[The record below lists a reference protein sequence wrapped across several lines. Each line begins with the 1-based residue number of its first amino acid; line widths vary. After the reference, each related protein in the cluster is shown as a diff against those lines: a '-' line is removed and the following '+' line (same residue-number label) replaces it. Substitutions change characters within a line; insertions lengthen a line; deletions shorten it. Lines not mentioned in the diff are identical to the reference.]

1 MLKNFRNK
9 LLTVAAGG
17 DGSSDA
23 SSEKS
28 DTGGDVS
35 TAASPA
41 AHVAVAPDNDTPVS
55 GFICPQ
61 CRRDFPDP
69 EALQLHFVSHLEE
82 AAESEKKAAE
92 AEAAAA
98 ASAAATPAESK
109 RGSIFKTRGSKG
121 AAVAGD
127 RPPSAATSKFYP
139 GEEAEEF
146 VCPMCEERFAL
157 PDQLQVGANGDESGK
172 Q

>member
-1 MLKNFRNK
+1 MVTDGVLLK
-9 LLTVAAGG
+9 
-17 DGSSDA
+17 
-23 SSEKS
+23 
-28 DTGGDVS
+28 TGG
-35 TAASPA
+35 AAV
-41 AHVAVAPDNDTPVS
+41 VAFD
-55 GFICPQ
+55 
-61 CRRDFPDP
+61 
-69 EALQLHFVSHLEE
+69 
-82 AAESEKKAAE
+82 
-92 AEAAAA
+92 AAA

-127 RPPSAATSKFYP
+127 RPLSAATSKFYP

-157 PDQLQVGANGDESGK
+157 PDQLQVGADGDESGE